1 MARQQGR
8 PARGARV
15 NTVTRMPSL
24 AAVGAAATLAV
35 APVARASA
43 EQFCAELNAT
53 WDGTRC
59 TTLVTSSRKAEMLIS
74 LGLPQP
80 LLDNPTSGPVLRDYY
95 HRLMDGWHKTASDT
109 PRDSSASSDYQL
121 YPGPGAV
128 QSLIIHENF
137 EPFGMQANNAYRSFV
152 FDMAHGRRLALAD
165 LFKPGVDPMK
175 SLPPATEPVLP
186 QALDAAPP
194 PHTPNTYPFTAQ
206 EWEPGP
212 EGPGY
217 TGDYRAFGL
226 SPDHLILY
234 MPDAP
239 MPRENPSP
247 RDRFVWSMDGGTV
260 TIQVPLTALAGS
272 LRPEY
277 VER

>member
-1 MARQQGR
+1 MKL
-8 PARGARV
+8 GAGLTAV
-15 NTVTRMPSL
+15 AAMTTLLVT
-24 AAVGAAATLAV
+24 
-35 APVARASA
+35 APVAGASA
-43 EQFCAELNAT
+43 EQLCAELNGT
-53 WDGTRC
+53 WDGTNC
-59 TTLVTSSRKAEMLIS
+59 TTLVASPRNATMSIS
-74 LGLPQP
+74 LGLPQT

-95 HRLMDGWHKTASDT
+95 HRLMDGWRKTASDT

-165 LFKPGVDPMK
+165 LFKPGVDPKKAM
-175 SLPPATEPVLP
+175 PPATEAVLP

-194 PHTPNTYPFTAQ
+194 SHTPNTYPFTVQ

-212 EGPGY
+212 DGPGY

-226 SPDHLILY
+226 TADHLILY

-239 MPRENPSP
+239 IVRENPSP

-260 TIQVPLTALAGS
+260 TIQVPLSALAGS

-277 VER
+277 GGT